1 MQEMDGEFMS
11 TVATTLSNLTVK
23 KTKKEE
29 VKMSNVMKPGGLTG
43 IGIGLTGIGIGLT
56 GIGIGLTGIGI
67 GLTWN
72 LRKNFDLI
80 VKHLILF
87 LTG

>member
-11 TVATTLSNLTVK
+11 IVATTLSNVTVK

-29 VKMSNVMKPGGLTG
+29 VKMSKVMKPG
-43 IGIGLTGIGIGLT
+43 
-56 GIGIGLTGIGI
+56 GLTGIGI

>member
-1 MQEMDGEFMS
+1 
-11 TVATTLSNLTVK
+11 
-23 KTKKEE
+23 
-29 VKMSNVMKPGGLTG
+29 MSNVIKPGGLTG

-56 GIGIGLTGIGI
+56 GIGIGPTGIGIGLTGIGI

-72 LRKNFDLI
+72 LRKEFDLI

>member
-1 MQEMDGEFMS
+1 MNRWTTIVKCVSKELKKKMQEMDGEFMS
-11 TVATTLSNLTVK
+11 IVATTPSNLTVK
-23 KTKKEE
+23 KTNKEE
-29 VKMSNVMKPGGLTG
+29 VKMSNVIKPGGLTG
-43 IGIGLTGIGIGLT
+43 IR
-56 GIGIGLTGIGI
+56 I

-72 LRKNFDLI
+72 LRKNFKLI